1 MLTKITRGKSNLLN
15 QKADPSRHHG
25 RRAFAG
31 ADVGATLAKLV
42 VRDGDGSLRFRL
54 IPSHAIEQVAAEVE
68 QLRPV
73 RVGLTGGGA
82 PRLDE
87 RLSLDTTRVA
97 EFDAWQRGS
106 CALLES
112 QGEPACE
119 RQLLVSLGTG
129 TSILLA
135 DTDRVRRVGGTAL
148 GGGALLGLAS
158 LLLDTADFDEVVEL
172 AARGDRRRIDL
183 LVSDIYSGEGEPLPG
198 DLNASS
204 FGKLAQPGR
213 ATKRDPAD
221 LAHALVGLV
230 GENVAGLCAAL
241 ASAVGAERIVFGG
254 STLRDN
260 APLREILAQ
269 LSLRDQTVVFLTNGE
284 FAGAVG
290 ALALVE
296 AGESPGSEC

>member
-1 MLTKITRGKSNLLN
+1 MN
-15 QKADPSRHHG
+15 QKADPSRHRG
-25 RRAFAG
+25 RGAFAG

-42 VRDGDGSLRFRL
+42 VRNGDGSLHFRL

-87 RLSLDTTRVA
+87 RLSLDTTRVP
-97 EFDAWQRGS
+97 EFAAWRQGA

-129 TSILLA
+129 TSVLLA

-158 LLLDTADFDEVVEL
+158 LLLDTTDFDEVVEL
-172 AARGDRRRIDL
+172 ATRGDRRRIDL
-183 LVSDIYSGEGEPLPG
+183 LVGDIYAGEGEPLPG

-204 FGKLAQPGR
+204 FGKLALPGGS
-213 ATKRDPAD
+213 TEPDPAD

-241 ASAVGAERIVFGG
+241 ASAVDAERIVFGG
-254 STLRDN
+254 STLRHN
-260 APLREILAQ
+260 APLREILGR
-269 LSLRDQTVVFLTNGE
+269 LSLLGRTVVFLTNGE

-290 ALALVE
+290 ALALAE
-296 AGESPGSEC
+296 AGRSPGSDDSVLGSG